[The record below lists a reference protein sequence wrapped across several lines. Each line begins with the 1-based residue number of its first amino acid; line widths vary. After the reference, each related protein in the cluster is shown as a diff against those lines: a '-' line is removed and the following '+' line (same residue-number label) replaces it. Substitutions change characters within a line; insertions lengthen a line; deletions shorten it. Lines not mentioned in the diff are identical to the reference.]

1 MTSNIWPRDN
11 LIPLVCKYIRKKL
24 GYQNETTIAEWC
36 TIGKARQNLI
46 EVCTSQLV
54 LKCIIKALKRQQ
66 ALLQVKVYFSS
77 FEMET
82 ITESAH
88 WTWTTIM
95 MGLGGSLSLWLGITL
110 AGMLEFAELFARLA
124 CALCEAT
131 VLYQTNKK
139 SQKYP

>member
-1 MTSNIWPRDN
+1 MHKVS
-11 LIPLVCKYIRKKL
+11 
-24 GYQNETTIAEWC
+24 
-36 TIGKARQNLI
+36 
-46 EVCTSQLV
+46 
-54 LKCIIKALKRQQ
+54 
-66 ALLQVKVYFSS
+66 LQVKVNFPS

-82 ITESAH
+82 ITETAH

-124 CALCEAT
+124 CALCEAM
-131 VLYQTNKK
+131 VLYQTKEK

>member
-1 MTSNIWPRDN
+1 MHFLFSTQI
-11 LIPLVCKYIRKKL
+11 
-24 GYQNETTIAEWC
+24 
-36 TIGKARQNLI
+36 
-46 EVCTSQLV
+46 
-54 LKCIIKALKRQQ
+54 IIKALRRR
-66 ALLQVKVYFSS
+66 AHSQVKVYFPS

-124 CALCEAT
+124 CALCEAM
-131 VLYQTNKK
+131 VLNKSKKK
-139 SQKYP
+139 SQKCP